1 MPADES
7 SAVQTS
13 RKTLPF
19 ASSCKDAEVSESG
32 PRKPAPPRRRRR
44 PRSLPVP
51 KIAYG
56 FWLPYHACQKIVAS
70 YLNGDSDS
78 ELEKEDSGAVRH
90 CGAQYVHSYCQTAF
104 PDFPFRWHQ
113 NDQIIYAQAN
123 GLDRPIIMLGRRTSE
138 AGEEIF
144 LNDEQIQKVK
154 DLLELGDQEPAWYKV
169 LYSSADK

>member
-1 MPADES
+1 MPADEP
-7 SAVQTS
+7 SAEQTS
-13 RKTLPF
+13 RKALRF
-19 ASSCKDAEVSESG
+19 ASPCKDAEVSENR

-44 PRSLPVP
+44 PKSLPVS

-56 FWLPYHACQKIVAS
+56 FWLPYHAAWKIVAS
-70 YLNGDSDS
+70 YLDGDPDS
-78 ELEKEDSGAVRH
+78 ELEKENSVPVQN

-104 PDFPFRWHQ
+104 PDFPFRWH
-113 NDQIIYAQAN
+113 QIIYAQAN

-169 LYSSADK
+169 LYSSDDK